1 MKWTEMRAA
10 EFAVFY
16 YEHPNKDF
24 MRAVLNEFKNNTMK
38 RKAVITHPKGKY
50 SKQFKFTLVG
60 TNSEIVATSE
70 FYNNRHDLM
79 KTLKKYFGDFQVEDK
94 TLV

>member
-1 MKWTEMRAA
+1 MKWTDQKAA

-16 YEHPNKDF
+16 FHSPHKF
-24 MRAVLNEFKNNTMK
+24 MRTVLNEFKNNTMK

-50 SKQFKFTLVG
+50 KKQFKFVLTG
-60 TNSEIVATSE
+60 TNGEILGVSE